1 MYGVYHYTNSLSVI
15 LFDNNIIRLVRI
27 FAPYTMRSAFET
39 RISLV
44 HIVEYVQ
51 MDLSNELVMPPE
63 LEWDQE
69 LLKLADNRL
78 RELGQRYSV
87 KASEHFIR
95 QLAQPALKFTSPI
108 SSLCQRKPTPD
119 TR

>member
-1 MYGVYHYTNSLSVI
+1 
-15 LFDNNIIRLVRI
+15 
-27 FAPYTMRSAFET
+27 
-39 RISLV
+39 
-44 HIVEYVQ
+44 
-51 MDLSNELVMPPE
+51 
-63 LEWDQE
+63 